1 VGLSLSATKT
11 RVASITGFAGIGYAI
26 GDMGILVRAYRGGL
40 LSFDQTGLLIREIA
54 ARPDI
59 WIASRLCAQV
69 LASLSS

>member
-1 VGLSLSATKT
+1 MRL
-11 RVASITGFAGIGYAI
+11 
-26 GDMGILVRAYRGGL
+26 DMGILVRAYRGGL